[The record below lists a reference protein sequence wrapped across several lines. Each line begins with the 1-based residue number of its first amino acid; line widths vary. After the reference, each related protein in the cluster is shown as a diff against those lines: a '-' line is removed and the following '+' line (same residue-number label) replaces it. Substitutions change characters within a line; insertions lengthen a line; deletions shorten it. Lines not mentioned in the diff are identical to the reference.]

1 MARMWFGPALFIVV
15 SVFLWKYIG
24 AVFVP
29 ELVARWLF
37 AALPVL
43 GDIKVVILI
52 NAAIL
57 YFAAYFVVA
66 IFWIRLRQYLRNPF
80 LAGLVLWLA
89 NVIVVLPLLG
99 RGVLGYRMPQG
110 WLAASLPLL
119 VAHWM
124 FARGLQFQERR
135 S

>member
-1 MARMWFGPALFIVV
+1 M
-15 SVFLWKYIG
+15 
-24 AVFVP
+24 P
-29 ELVARWLF
+29 ELLARSVF

-43 GDIKVVILI
+43 SDIEVVIFI

-57 YFAAYFVVA
+57 YFAAYFIVA
-66 IFWIRLRQYLRNPF
+66 IFWVKLRRYLRNPF
-80 LAGLVLWLA
+80 LAGLILWLT

-110 WLAASLPLL
+110 WMAASFPLL

-124 FARGLQFQERR
+124 FARGLQLQQRR

>member
-1 MARMWFGPALFIVV
+1 MWLGPVLFISV
-15 SVFLWKYIG
+15 SVFLWKYVG

-66 IFWIRLRQYLRNPF
+66 IFWIKLRQYLRNPF

-124 FARGLQFQERR
+124 FARVLQFQQRR